1 MTLDPG
7 TYSVEWFGVDDRETV
22 QGGDVT
28 VRETGPVSLAPPF
41 DGPSVVYLTAT

>member
-22 QGGDVT
+22 RGGTLRSGKQG
-28 VRETGPVSLAPPF
+28 R
-41 DGPSVVYLTAT
+41 